1 MTQAPNLNWY
11 LHAGVQLRYYGN
23 SLYDRVLTWLQCNIY
38 KSHVWLSGHW
48 NRWSFIYLFI
58 LSMQHPLVSSTCHS
72 RLFNGVLKCHYIFS
86 GRHRVGKQF
95 YFLLNT
101 KLNVCDARTDIIQII
116 FFLHVCFSVHFHS
129 KNTHIN

>member
-1 MTQAPNLNWY
+1 MVTLYMIEY
-11 LHAGVQLRYYGN
+11 LLDYNVTYT
-23 SLYDRVLTWLQCNIY
+23 RVMCGYLVTEIDEAL
-38 KSHVWLSGHW
+38 
-48 NRWSFIYLFI
+48 FIYLFI

-116 FFLHVCFSVHFHS
+116 FFSSCLLLLSFPFKEHS
-129 KNTHIN
+129 H